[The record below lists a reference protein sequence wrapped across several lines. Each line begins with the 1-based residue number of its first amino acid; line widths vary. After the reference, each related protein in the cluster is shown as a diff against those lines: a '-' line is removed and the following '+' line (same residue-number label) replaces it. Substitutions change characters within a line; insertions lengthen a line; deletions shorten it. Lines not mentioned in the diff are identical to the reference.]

1 MEEKGASPAAAAA
14 TSGEPGAAA
23 GTMKVVVAVDASE
36 ESLNALSW
44 ALDNVIGRRAGA
56 VSVVVVHAQH
66 GPDHFVYPV
75 AAHGIGIHFAFHE
88 TDTACTCACVT
99 EAAIAYAPAS
109 AIESMRK
116 AQEEISRKVVSRA
129 LDVSATGAIVEGDA
143 KEAICQ
149 AVEEMHADM
158 LVLGSR
164 GLGKIKRAFLGSV
177 SDYLVHHACCPV
189 LVVKPTKAHDK

>member
-75 AAHGIGIHFAFHE
+75 AAH
-88 TDTACTCACVT
+88 
-99 EAAIAYAPAS
+99 AAIAYAPAS

>member
-1 MEEKGASPAAAAA
+1 MEEKGESPAASAA

-23 GTMKVVVAVDASE
+23 GSMRVVVAVDASE

-56 VSVVVVHAQH
+56 GAGAVSVVVVHAQH

-75 AAHGIGIHFAFHE
+75 AAH
-88 TDTACTCACVT
+88 
-99 EAAIAYAPAS
+99 AIAYAPTS

-116 AQEEISRKVVSRA
+116 AQEEISRK
-129 LDVSATGAIVEGDA
+129 VSATGAIVEGDA